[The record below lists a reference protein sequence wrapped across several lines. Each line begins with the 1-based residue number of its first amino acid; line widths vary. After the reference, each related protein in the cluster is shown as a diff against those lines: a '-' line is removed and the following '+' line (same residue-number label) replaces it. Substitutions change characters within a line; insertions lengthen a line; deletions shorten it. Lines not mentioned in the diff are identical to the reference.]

1 MIFAS
6 HCSFKAG
13 FAENLESTVSLI
25 FQCQVDRP
33 VAKMSNVYDLQW
45 LMCNRFVQ
53 SSLAGEVLI
62 LIIVAVFNYY
72 QACSS
77 VNESTPNVIS
87 CH

>member
-13 FAENLESTVSLI
+13 FTENLESTVSFI
-25 FQCQVDRP
+25 FQCQIDRP

-45 LMCNRFVQ
+45 LMCNWFIQ
-53 SSLAGEVLI
+53 SSLAGEVVI
-62 LIIVAVFNYY
+62 LIKIAVFNYY

-77 VNESTPNVIS
+77 VNESTTNVIS